1 MQLSSNSCRKW
12 PRLAE
17 HLAAQLEAIARE
29 ASAWS
34 LREWDSAPPKIA
46 RWQRKRIQHQDF
58 ERRLREMVAER
69 RARLARVT
77 DLVEQQT
84 LHREVEAYEARLARC
99 RHALEKNRKQVSA
112 FNPLAMERI
121 CHWKMPPDDVK
132 LAVDLI
138 VLLEE
143 NQIPCQ
149 YRAARAGY
157 CKA

>member
-1 MQLSSNSCRKW
+1 MKPQ
-12 PRLAE
+12 P
-17 HLAAQLEAIARE
+17 
-29 ASAWS
+29 WS

-58 ERRLREMVAER
+58 ERRLSEMVAER

-112 FNPLAMERI
+112 FNPLAMERV
-121 CHWKMPPDDVK
+121 CHWKMP
-132 LAVDLI
+132 LTMSNWYVDLI

-143 NQIPCQ
+143 NQIPARTVL
-149 YRAARAGY
+149 RALDIVKRDYEKKLTRDDEAEKVRNKWGR
-157 CKA
+157 